1 MEIWQFPE
9 RLALHCIFF
18 FSHKHGCLPVTLKK
32 LATQKCPSL
41 TAYTD
46 QHHPLSQSLS
56 STSLFKLI
64 ADDYE
69 GE

>member
-1 MEIWQFPE
+1 MEIWQFPG
-9 RLALHCIFF
+9 RFAFHCIF
-18 FSHKHGCLPVTLKK
+18 FSHKHECLPVTLKK
-32 LATQKCPSL
+32 LATQQCPSL

-56 STSLFKLI
+56 SLFKLI
-64 ADDYE
+64 ADDYK